1 MGVSGLLMTKNPLTI
16 PRAAFMAVV
25 LLAVPLVAVA
35 APATG
40 QTAAV
45 ELMVL
50 GETHGTRSVTKSLV
64 GIAQSKGAT
73 GCVCPGDFIYGDW
86 GTNPWAWRD
95 MMKPFMGNMM
105 PAQGN
110 HDWPWSDWSGLFPNG
125 AHYYAKD
132 VNGVHFISV
141 NTEYS
146 LASGSTQRNWLEGK
160 LSERD
165 PSALKVVFLHRPW
178 WLPDGARHP
187 ASEFASKNGATGSA
201 MDALM
206 QKHGV
211 DLVVSAHEKNH
222 QHSLRN
228 GVHYLV
234 AGGGSPDFYG
244 MGYSLPGAVK
254 RLQANVVSTLE
265 VTPTSMTLKSY
276 DVHGGK
282 VDEFTMTTTGGGAS
296 PAPAP
301 APAPSPAPSTGAA
314 TFSGSTG
321 NEWWVQVKVSAS
333 GATVRS
339 VDARDTG
346 GAWTPLTWRSWGS
359 WATSFRVEP
368 GHTVEYRATLSD
380 GRVAQSCAFTHPAGV
395 QTCGA
400 STAPAPAPA
409 PAPSGFG
416 ATFSNVRGNAWWVE
430 SDVTAASGTLAG
442 VDARVNGGSWVA
454 LGKTSWGSWA
464 KSIHAPSGSTVEFR
478 ARSAEGAYSPTHGPV
493 AWRG

>member
-1 MGVSGLLMTKNPLTI
+1 MTKNPLTI
-16 PRAAFMAVV
+16 RRAAVLTVV
-25 LLAVPLVAVA
+25 LLALPLVAVA
-35 APATG
+35 TPATA
-40 QTAAV
+40 QDPAV
-45 ELMVL
+45 KLLVL
-50 GETHGTRSVTKSLV
+50 GEMHGTRSITKSLV

-73 GCVCPGDFIYGDW
+73 GCVCPGDFIYGHW
-86 GTNPWAWRD
+86 ETNPWQWRD
-95 MMKPFMGNMM
+95 MMRPFMGNMM

-132 VNGVHFISV
+132 VNGVQFISV

-165 PSALKVVFLHRPW
+165 PTALKVVFLHRPW

-187 ASEFASKNGATGSA
+187 ASEFAAKNGATGST

-234 AGGGSPDFYG
+234 AGGGGQDFYA

-254 RLQANVVSTLE
+254 RLQDQVVNTLD

-276 DVHGGK
+276 NEYGSK
-282 VDEFTMTTTGGGAS
+282 IDEFTMTTGAS
-296 PAPAP
+296 AP
-301 APAPSPAPSTGAA
+301 APAPSPAPAPATGAGTA

-321 NEWWVQVKVSAS
+321 NEWWVQVKVAPAN
-333 GATVRS
+333 GATLRS

-346 GAWTPLTWRSWGS
+346 GAWVPLKLHSWGA
-359 WATSFRVEP
+359 WAASFRVEP
-368 GHTVEYRATLSD
+368 GHAVQYRATLGD
-380 GRVAQSCAFTHPAGV
+380 GSIVASCTYTHPN
-395 QTCGA
+395 GA
-400 STAPAPAPA
+400 CTSGTTGTTATAPSPTTSTFA
-409 PAPSGFG
+409 
-416 ATFSNVRGNAWWVE
+416 ATFSNARGNAWWIE
-430 SDVTAASGTLAG
+430 IDAKATSGTLAG
-442 VDARVNGGSWVA
+442 VDARTNGGAWTP
-454 LGKTSWGSWA
+454 LGKTSWGSYA
-464 KSIHAPSGSTVEFR
+464 KSMAAPSGTKVEFR
-478 ARSAEGAYSPTHGPV
+478 ARDANGATSAIHGATWIP
-493 AWRG
+493 